1 MYQNKSGIAQEILP
15 KTYQKNFPGCKSQIQ
30 LFWLSILIWN
40 AGLAVGSDF
49 FSDQVLMFPW

>member
-1 MYQNKSGIAQEILP
+1 MYQNTSGIAQEILP
-15 KTYQKNFPGCKSQIQ
+15 KTYQKIFPGSKRQIQ

-40 AGLAVGSDF
+40 AGLAVGNDL